1 MSPWCGCES
10 GEEVK
15 REEGEGG
22 RKVGLVTM
30 VKAVNDVLET
40 GGAGLSVKTAKPEL
54 TGHKARCC

>member
-1 MSPWCGCES
+1 
-10 GEEVK
+10 VK